1 MFLFIPILTVFISII
16 LLIFNWRINK
26 NASYLSLIFII
37 LASYGITHYFT
48 LYGQSEFWL
57 AIFYT
62 HFSAFWLL
70 PGPFLYFYVRGTL
83 SDEQGLSWRDSWHFV
98 PALVHLIGIL
108 PYLIQPFSY
117 KLEVAQSILLNMD
130 ALKTIKVSWLYPSTV
145 SYFMRTGLLI
155 AYAVYTT
162 KMLWDYKPTQKEMR
176 QIPQEQ
182 YQITLKYLV
191 LLHACILI
199 ATLGFL
205 FITFVFSNTK
215 VSSEVMSAMPVHYVS
230 GIAFLLMSGGLLFFP
245 EVLYG
250 MPVNRTRPLPNRG
263 KKNEKVLKSKE
274 KQAEEATAI
283 EEDPFKELAEQ
294 ILKHLEKKKPYL
306 HPNFSLSDLAQAL
319 KVPQHH
325 VSYCFNAIIKTKFTD
340 LKTQLRVAHAKALLQ
355 KGASNEL
362 SIDGIGRESG
372 FASRSNFYSAFKA
385 ETGLTPNE
393 FLAQSA
399 RQ

>member
-26 NASYLSLIFII
+26 NATYLSLLFII
-37 LASYGITHYFT
+37 LATYGITHYFT
-48 LYGQSEFWL
+48 LYGQSAFWL
-57 AIFYT
+57 AFCYT

-70 PGPFLYFYVRGTL
+70 PGPLLYFYVRGTL
-83 SDEQGLSWRDSWHFV
+83 SDQQGLSWKDSWHFI
-98 PALVHLIGIL
+98 PAFVHLIGIL
-108 PYLIQPFSY
+108 PYLMQPFSY
-117 KLEVAQSILLNMD
+117 KLEVAQSIHQNMD

-155 AYAVYTT
+155 AYALYTT
-162 KMLWDYKPTQKEMR
+162 KMLWDYKPTLNEMIL
-176 QIPQEQ
+176 IPQQQ

-191 LLHACILI
+191 LLNACILI
-199 ATLGFL
+199 AALGFL
-205 FITFVFSNTK
+205 FITLVFTNTK
-215 VSSEVMSAMPVHYVS
+215 VRGEVISAMPVHYVS
-230 GIAFLLMSGGLLFFP
+230 GIAFLLMSGSLLFFP

-250 MPVNRTRPLPNRG
+250 MPINRTLLLTKRTTR
-263 KKNEKVLKSKE
+263 KEKVTKPKE
-274 KQAEEATAI
+274 TQAEESIAA
-283 EEDPFKELAEQ
+283 EEDPFKDLAEQ

-325 VSYCFNAIIKTKFTD
+325 VSYCFNAIIKTKFTE

-355 KGASNEL
+355 KGASSEL

-393 FLAQSA
+393 YLGKQGN
-399 RQ
+399 